1 MIREQEQGSAC
12 AGHAGDR
19 TPVGPGEAYRCVRC
33 VSALEVSDAGLRCPR
48 CAWTFPVVGG
58 VPILAH
64 RPDALLAAA
73 QGSLDE
79 AGSRLERTKSTLST
93 ANAREWPDGLA
104 ERALRMVRGTEKN
117 LEVLRAYMAP
127 VARYLSDCPR
137 RPASALDWITAHTG
151 GWDAQ
156 AMLPYF
162 YQDWRPT
169 PAAREAA
176 ALIADTLVMDR
187 PDAQA
192 VAVLGAGA
200 CGVLHAVREHFDT
213 VYGID
218 LSIPTILLAK
228 GVLSGDAI
236 VLHFRQTQWRPVR
249 VAGPSSTAARTRLV
263 VADAAALPFD
273 DASLSAVVT
282 QYLLDVVGNPLAV
295 AAEISRVL
303 KPGGVWINF
312 STPFSLP
319 HEPAWVDPPR
329 LGELSRVLEPF
340 GFELHVRER
349 RHFTLLDLTG
359 IDPATSKVIEDVF
372 FFAARRTAQGN
383 RPGAG
388 APFSARSTGDCEE
401 SWNSIPTLLPGRQVH
416 LVRRTVY
423 THPARSHRLEI
434 GVGKRVAWGSPE
446 SGAIVDALLSE
457 IDGTHTA
464 REILTRLTAAGWTM
478 SAGEFLELLACLC
491 WHHGVLDVRAA

>member
-1 MIREQEQGSAC
+1 MIPAQEQGSAC
-12 AGHAGDR
+12 AGHAGDP
-19 TPVGPGEAYRCVRC
+19 TPVGPDEAYRCVRC
-33 VSALEVSDAGLRCPR
+33 VSALAVSDAGLRCPR
-48 CAWTFPVVGG
+48 CACTFPVVGG

-79 AGSRLERTKSTLST
+79 AGLRLERTKSTLST

-117 LEVLRAYMAP
+117 LEVLRTYMAP
-127 VARYLSDCPR
+127 VARYLSDRPR
-137 RPASALDWITAHTG
+137 RPASALDWIAAHTG

-169 PAAREAA
+169 PSARKAA
-176 ALIADTLVMDR
+176 ALIADTLVTDR

-192 VAVLGAGA
+192 LAVLGAGA
-200 CGVLHAVREHFDT
+200 CGVLHEVRDHFDT

-228 GVLSGDAI
+228 GVLSGDSI
-236 VLHFRQTQWRPVR
+236 VLHFRQTHWRPVP
-249 VAGPSSTAARTRLV
+249 VAGPPSAAARTRLV

-295 AAEISRVL
+295 ATEISRVL
-303 KPGGVWINF
+303 KRGGLWINF

-319 HEPAWVDPPR
+319 HEPAWVDPPG
-329 LGELSRVLEPF
+329 LDELPRVLEPF
-340 GFELHVRER
+340 GFELNVRER

-359 IDPATSKVIEDVF
+359 IDPATSKVVEDVF
-372 FFAARRTAQGN
+372 FFAARRTAQGDP
-383 RPGAG
+383 RGTGAS
-388 APFSARSTGDCEE
+388 FSPRSTGEG
-401 SWNSIPTLLPGRQVH
+401 SWNRIPTLLPGRQVH
-416 LVRRTVY
+416 LVRRTAY
-423 THPARSHRLEI
+423 THPDRSQRMEI
-434 GVGKRVAWGSPE
+434 GVGKRVAPVSPE
-446 SGAIVDALLSE
+446 SLSIVDALLSE
-457 IDGTHTA
+457 TDGRHTA
-464 REILTRLTAAGWTM
+464 REIFNRLTAAGWTM

-491 WHHGVLDVRAA
+491 WHHGVLDMRAA